1 LTDARA
7 GVESPTVS
15 TARDEQA
22 RTAGRGL
29 FSIATAKVYFVVTS
43 YGIQVALTRV
53 LSEHEYGVFKP
64 VTDFASIFNNVLIAS
79 TVLAV
84 SKFVGDDPQAER
96 AALRQ
101 GLAIQAV
108 IGAML
113 AGGFFL
119 AAPLIGTYAFR
130 DETVVPLLRV
140 ASAIMFAYSLYAAL
154 VGSLNGRR
162 LFAKQAGLD
171 MTMATLRTVG
181 ILGGAALG
189 LALGLGPLGAI
200 GGFAAAST
208 IILVI
213 ALFLVG
219 TGERSKKPVP
229 WKKWL
234 GFMAPV
240 WFYQLGLNGILLID
254 GMVLKGTLTGLAT
267 DAGMSASEAARV
279 ASEHA
284 GIYSGARNFALVPYQ
299 LMLSMTFIVFPLIS
313 RATSAGNEK
322 EARELLNSAMRVSLL
337 VLIGLTAPIAGAA
350 DGVMRIAYPDTYL
363 AGSVALAVLVVG
375 MACFA
380 LFVISATALSG
391 AGRPLIAAVIA
402 AIGFVAVVAIDYALV
417 SAIGL
422 GSDAAVAAA
431 IGTSIGMLFTVV
443 VSGIFVYRRFRTFLP
458 IASVLRGLFA
468 GGCGAATAHFIP
480 HDSIVGSFAALAGG
494 FVVYLIALF
503 VLREVSASDI
513 ASVRGMLARR
523 RARRA

>member
-1 LTDARA
+1 VT
-7 GVESPTVS
+7 
-15 TARDEQA
+15 TAREEQT

-43 YGIQVALTRV
+43 YGIQVALTRI
-53 LSEHEYGVFKP
+53 LSEGEYGVFKP

-84 SKFVGDDPQAER
+84 SKFVGDGPEGER

-101 GLAIQAV
+101 GLSIQAAV
-108 IGAML
+108 GVVL

-119 AAPLIGTYAFR
+119 SAPLIGTYAFR

-140 ASAIMFAYSLYAAL
+140 AAAIMLSYSLYAAL

-162 LFAKQAGLD
+162 LFARQAGLD
-171 MTMATLRTVG
+171 MTMATLRTIG

-189 LALGLGPLGAI
+189 VTLGFGPLGAI
-200 GGFAAAST
+200 GGFASASL

-213 ALFLVG
+213 AFVLVG
-219 TGERSKKPVP
+219 TGEKSGGPIP
-229 WKKWL
+229 WKKWFA
-234 GFMAPV
+234 FMAPV

-267 DAGMSASEAARV
+267 DAGMNATEAARV

-313 RATSAGNEK
+313 RATSSGNEK
-322 EARELLNSAMRVSLL
+322 EARELLDSAMRVSLL

-350 DGVMRIAYPDTYL
+350 DGVMRIAYPASYL
-363 AGSVALAVLVVG
+363 AGSLALAVLVVG

-391 AGRPLIAAVIA
+391 AGRPHVAAVIA
-402 AIGFVAVVAIDYALV
+402 AIGFVAVVALDYVLV
-417 SAIGL
+417 TMTGL
-422 GSDAAVAAA
+422 RTEAAVAAA
-431 IGTSIGMLFTVV
+431 VGTTIGMVFTVIV
-443 VSGIFVYRRFRTFLP
+443 TGIFVYRRFKTFLP
-458 IASVLRGLFA
+458 IGSVVRGAIAGAS
-468 GGCGAATAHFIP
+468 GAAAAHFIP

-494 FVVYLIALF
+494 FVVYVIALF
-503 VLREVSASDI
+503 VTREISAKDLS
-513 ASVRGMLARR
+513 AVRGILARR
-523 RARRA
+523 RARPAR